1 MTHRHVDLLYFALFL
16 AVFVFGVL
24 AATREPDDLASV
36 ELPALDPPELEIE
49 APFVFPY
56 TYVKFKR
63 PAAPRLN
70 LAVSMESVLVQ
81 VRSAL
86 LETSAPVEVGASEQL
101 AAVLD

>member
-1 MTHRHVDLLYFALFL
+1 MTNRQVDLLYFALFI
-16 AVFVFGVL
+16 AVFAFGIL
-24 AATREPDDLASV
+24 AATRESEDLASV

-56 TYVKFKR
+56 TYVKFAR
-63 PAAPRLN
+63 PEPPRLN

-86 LETSAPVEVGASEQL
+86 LETSAPVEVVASEQL